1 VPEQTPALQV
11 NVAMWLPLQI
21 TPQPPQLFGS
31 SVTLKQ
37 CPLQQSSPVPQTIPQ
52 PPQLWT
58 SVWKLAVLTQPWLQ
72 GE

>member
-11 NVAMWLPLQI
+11 KDAMLLPLQI

-37 CPLQQSSPVPQTIPQ
+37 KPPQQSSPVLQTLPQ
-52 PPQLWT
+52 PPQLLT